1 MGFFEAILL
10 GIVQGFTEFLPVSS
24 SGHLVILQEILH
36 LKDHGVV
43 MEVAVHVGTVLSILT
58 VYFKMLKAYA
68 SDLSVGIVK
77 RKFTSSLRL
86 TALLIFASL
95 PTALMGLLLKDTFE
109 RLFESP
115 RAVGISLCIT
125 GGILF
130 ITKFKSGKNQVN
142 TLGVIDLTIA
152 ERITFAQAFI
162 MGMAQGCAITPGISR
177 SGSTIATGILSGIE
191 KNTAATFS
199 FILSIPAVLGA
210 AFLQLK
216 DLQSFD
222 LHYLY
227 VLAFGVLS
235 SYIAGI
241 LGLLL
246 VIRVVKKGRLELFSY
261 YLWVVGPLTLIF
273 LGGS

>member
-1 MGFFEAILL
+1 M
-10 GIVQGFTEFLPVSS
+10 S
-24 SGHLVILQEILH
+24 
-36 LKDHGVV
+36 
-43 MEVAVHVGTVLSILT
+43 LS
-58 VYFKMLKAYA
+58 
-68 SDLSVGIVK
+68 
-77 RKFTSSLRL
+77 
-86 TALLIFASL
+86 
-95 PTALMGLLLKDTFE
+95 
-109 RLFESP
+109 
-115 RAVGISLCIT
+115 
-125 GGILF
+125 
-130 ITKFKSGKNQVN
+130 
-142 TLGVIDLTIA
+142 
-152 ERITFAQAFI
+152 
-162 MGMAQGCAITPGISR
+162 
-177 SGSTIATGILSGIE
+177 
-191 KNTAATFS
+191 TFS